1 MPEPRIAPSILAAD
15 FAALG
20 DEVVAIERA
29 GADIIH
35 IDVMDGHFVP
45 NLTIGAPVVAAL
57 RPRTTL
63 PLDCHLMVE
72 RPDELIP
79 AFCAAGADMISVHVE
94 ACPHLHRTLQLI
106 RSSGQAAGRSVL
118 AGAVLNPSTPA
129 YAVQYVLDSLDYVL
143 VMSVNPGF
151 GGQSFIDSALQKVSE
166 LRTMAA
172 ASNTDL
178 AIQIDGGVKESNA
191 AACRAAG
198 VDWFVAGSA
207 IFKHADGTGPDRYHG
222 VISRFRRAIQ

>member
-106 RSSGQAAGRSVL
+106 RSSGRAAGRSVL
-118 AGAVLNPSTPA
+118 A
-129 YAVQYVLDSLDYVL
+129 
-143 VMSVNPGF
+143 
-151 GGQSFIDSALQKVSE
+151 
-166 LRTMAA
+166 
-172 ASNTDL
+172 
-178 AIQIDGGVKESNA
+178 
-191 AACRAAG
+191 
-198 VDWFVAGSA
+198 
-207 IFKHADGTGPDRYHG
+207 
-222 VISRFRRAIQ
+222 